1 MTKKDPRGGDDAP
14 ATEPPHEPDAGAE
27 RPRERI
33 VACALDL
40 FHRNGIRGVGVEAI
54 VEAAHTNKMT
64 LYRHFGSKDDL
75 ILEYLNYKGRK
86 SEEIWAEIEAES
98 PGDPAGQLYGYIR
111 RVAKFIAGDER
122 GCDLA
127 NAAVELTQE
136 GHPGLKVI
144 EDFKREQRD
153 RLAGLCEAAGASQ
166 PGLLADSL
174 MLLIEGARV
183 SRRSVGTQGPSANL
197 MRTAD
202 AVIASFGVPA
212 RDQAGAQPNAKNG
225 RSLLGA

>member
-1 MTKKDPRGGDDAP
+1 MAKKVSRGGEDVP
-14 ATEPPHEPDAGAE
+14 AAECSHEPDAAAE

-86 SEEIWAEIEAES
+86 SEEIWAEIAAES
-98 PGDPAGQLYGYIR
+98 PGDPVGQLYGYIR
-111 RVAKFIAGDER
+111 QAAKFIAEDER

-127 NAAVELTQE
+127 NAAVELTE
-136 GHPGLKVI
+136 GGHPGLKVI
-144 EDFKREQRD
+144 EDFKRQQRE
-153 RLAGLCEAAGASQ
+153 RLAGLCEAAGATQ

-183 SRRSVGTQGPSANL
+183 SRRSVGSQGPSANL
-197 MRTAD
+197 TRTSD

-212 RDQAGAQPNAKNG
+212 RDGAAAEAKAADR
-225 RSLLGA
+225 RSLRSV

>member
-1 MTKKDPRGGDDAP
+1 MAKKDLRGGDNAEKAEGP
-14 ATEPPHEPDAGAE
+14 REPDAAAE

-98 PGDPAGQLYGYIR
+98 PGDAAAQLYGTSGGR
-111 RVAKFIAGDER
+111 R
-122 GCDLA
+122 
-127 NAAVELTQE
+127 NSS
-136 GHPGLKVI
+136 P
-144 EDFKREQRD
+144 
-153 RLAGLCEAAGASQ
+153 
-166 PGLLADSL
+166 
-174 MLLIEGARV
+174 
-183 SRRSVGTQGPSANL
+183 
-197 MRTAD
+197 RTSAD
-202 AVIASFGVPA
+202 AISPT
-212 RDQAGAQPNAKNG
+212 P
-225 RSLLGA
+225 RSN